1 MTIASMVG
9 SSRADLTIW
18 TVAFERSPVRAMSGI
33 VVTAPRDAE
42 DLCCRIRSETS
53 PQILLIDDAEAIED
67 PSGALAR
74 LLGDRLDH
82 LRVVVAG
89 RADSLRIAFG
99 HWTQMARRSGSGIIL
114 GTVSSCRRRPLAPP
128 GTSDAARGPAGSR
141 AHPHQRKVATLPSCH
156 SLSTHQNLGG
166 GVLDASQGI
175 AQRPRRRGIQPLDV
189 VDGNDRWSPVCER
202 PERVRAAIALRSGSA
217 SKMNLNRFTSTRSK
231 MSRSPRP
238 EFDISSWDGRE
249 ASTS

>member
-1 MTIASMVG
+1 MPVGIGDDTLAPVNLNLAEGEPVLVAGGPKSGRSTTLMTIASMVG

-18 TVAFERSPVRAMSGI
+18 TVAFERSPMRAMSGI

-53 PQILLIDDAEAIED
+53 PQILLVDDAEAIED

-114 GTVSSCRRRPLAPP
+114 GTVSVADGDLWHRQVPAMPPEVPP
-128 GTSDAARGPAGSR
+128 GRGLILINGRWQLFQAATP
-141 AHPHQRKVATLPSCH
+141 
-156 SLSTHQNLGG
+156 
-166 GVLDASQGI
+166 
-175 AQRPRRRGIQPLDV
+175 
-189 VDGNDRWSPVCER
+189 
-202 PERVRAAIALRSGSA
+202 
-217 SKMNLNRFTSTRSK
+217 
-231 MSRSPRP
+231 
-238 EFDISSWDGRE
+238 
-249 ASTS
+249 